1 MMGRRYPIRD
11 RGWIA
16 VDGLSD
22 HVANAVQ
29 WTANAAAEAATLGA
43 VVRVAFILSGVLLG
57 PGLPAAADGSAAPTI
72 ATGESAAALQARIT
86 ELVGRVGDGQSPT
99 RTRACKVNSMGFCG
113 TQKVLREERKV
124 RQASRVLDADEHAL
138 IAAYEAFLAAPA
150 GAAAPEAPAYRYH
163 LARLLTD
170 LGEAARARPHLEL
183 LTDGSDASRRAAWA
197 AMLLIDGLV
206 RAWTESP
213 REQRDG
219 GRLDLERAL
228 ARLRTT
234 SMWPTDAALEL
245 RALSL
250 TLDAGLW
257 WAQAQAQFERGRD
270 AKDPDAAA
278 AAFAAC
284 GREFEAIHAEL
295 WDRHDRASELLWNAG
310 RCFEAAHDVEAALR
324 LYAALV
330 ERYPGSEL
338 GANTLFHIAEI
349 HDGQARHREAVGW
362 YERFVAAAPRHI
374 HHADALRRV
383 AELRAA
389 LGPHERRVAA
399 LAAYEAY
406 YARLD
411 PRRAA
416 EIRWYAYAQAPRNNA
431 ERRAHLAMLLRDHG
445 RQAVPALRPRAEAEL
460 ARILLLGTCP
470 KELVLGSL
478 CVTGSPGRAVVLS
491 EGSGFSR
498 RYATTR
504 WSSPRRNGADLEE
517 ALQHAEA
524 VRAYT
529 RGTRGT
535 RGQRSDELSAALAA
549 EAVAAAALLEADVAF
564 EAILTGRPSPPRPR
578 PLRLTGEEVARG
590 VAPAV
595 PTPRLALAARAGL
608 AGAVAEDVDAV
619 DEAYSVIE
627 EFFAD
632 SASATRAWAR
642 RGLLREWLAER
653 VLLAATPDSIDRPAF
668 DELRAA
674 AIAAYRACLAPTPA
688 SLAASEST
696 AYCERRLAARSPG
709 DPAVVAELLGTE
721 PPGYPADRPVVEGP
735 VLAVDEALRL
745 GARAVAGDS
754 PPERP
759 DGDAP

>member
-1 MMGRRYPIRD
+1 MDSVCGGR
-11 RGWIA
+11 G
-16 VDGLSD
+16 G
-22 HVANAVQ
+22 
-29 WTANAAAEAATLGA
+29 TLGA
-43 VVRVAFILSGVLLG
+43 VVCVAFILSGVLLG

-72 ATGESAAALQARIT
+72 ATGESAAALRARIT
-86 ELVGRVGDGQSPT
+86 ELVGRVGDGQSPPV
-99 RTRACKVNSMGFCG
+99 TRACKVNSVGFCVY
-113 TQKVLREERKV
+113 TQKAVREERKV

-163 LARLLTD
+163 LASLLTD

-228 ARLRTT
+228 VRLRAT
-234 SMWPTDAALEL
+234 SMWPTDAAQGL
-245 RALSL
+245 RALAL

-257 WAQAQAQFERGRD
+257 WARAQAQLERGRD
-270 AKDPDAAA
+270 AKDPDEAA

-284 GREFEAIHAEL
+284 GREFEAIHADL

-310 RCFEAAHDVEAALR
+310 RCFEAAHDIEAALR
-324 LYAALV
+324 LYVALV

-338 GANTLFHIAEI
+338 GATTLFNIAEI
-349 HDGQARHREAVGW
+349 YDGQARYSEAVGW

-374 HHADALRRV
+374 QLADALRRV
-383 AELRAA
+383 TELRAA

-406 YARLD
+406 YARRD

-416 EIRWYAYAQAPRNNA
+416 EIRWYAYSVVPRDDA

-445 RQAVPALRPRAEAEL
+445 RHAVPALRPRAEAEL

-517 ALQHAEA
+517 ALQHAGA
-524 VRAYT
+524 VRAYA
-529 RGTRGT
+529 RAT
-535 RGQRSDELSAALAA
+535 RGQRSDELSAAVAA

-564 EAILTGRPSPPRPR
+564 EAILSGRPSPPRRR

-619 DEAYSVIE
+619 DEAYAVIE

-632 SASATRAWAR
+632 SASATRARAR

-653 VLLAATPDSIDRPAF
+653 VLLAATPDSIDLPAF
-668 DELRAA
+668 AALRAA

-696 AYCERRLAARSPG
+696 AHCERRLAARSPG
-709 DPAVVAELLGTE
+709 DPAVVAEMLGTE
-721 PPGYPADRPVVEGP
+721 PPGYPADRPAVEGP
-735 VLAVDEALRL
+735 VLAVEEALRL
-745 GARAVAGDS
+745 GARAAAGNS
-754 PPERP
+754 PERP
-759 DGDAP
+759 DGDVL